1 MQTKNPVPVHKNK
14 ELLQMRIVAFASAA
28 LLALFSA
35 EVEAV
40 QLQAIEPDS
49 SYDLPEALSLA

>member
-1 MQTKNPVPVHKNK
+1 
-14 ELLQMRIVAFASAA
+14 MRIVAFASAA

-49 SYDLPEALSLA
+49 SYDLPEALSLS